1 MKIEI
6 FYYVKH
12 LLIKYLYQIE
22 HRELFHLKLK
32 YLYINSVLEFI
43 FRRSNLDKS
52 NSKER
57 TLVLSRM

>member
-12 LLIKYLYQIE
+12 LLIKYLCQLE